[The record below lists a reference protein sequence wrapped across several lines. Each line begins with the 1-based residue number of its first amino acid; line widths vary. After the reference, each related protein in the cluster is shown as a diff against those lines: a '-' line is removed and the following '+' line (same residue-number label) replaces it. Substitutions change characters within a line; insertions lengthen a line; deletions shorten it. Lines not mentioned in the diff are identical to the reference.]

1 MVTISSVVETTAV
14 LSDDQNKRYEY
25 TKAFKNEN
33 GKKVLLIMLNASGNS
48 LIHTMDNTT
57 NLTISNLAEM
67 GYTTITIWNLF
78 PQIVTKLNCKNIELD
93 NDNFS
98 YLKVLLKKRYDSI
111 VIGWGS
117 SLSSNKIVKQA
128 KAQVNELLK
137 PYEES
142 LVQIEDKSGKYKDK
156 NIHPLFAGLYFNHQW
171 KLGVYKIPEE
181 QKEVKIDGGG
191 EKKGDDERGKDMDNK
206 PGRKIKPGEVAAM
219 YAEHEIETGGTDTK

>member
-14 LSDDQNKRYEY
+14 LSDEQDKRYEY
-25 TKAFKNEN
+25 TKVFKNEK

-78 PQIVTKLNCKNIELD
+78 PEITAKINCKSIVLD
-93 NDNFS
+93 NDNLN
-98 YLKVLLKKRYDSI
+98 YLKVLLKKKFDTI

-117 SLSSNKIVKQA
+117 SLSSNKTVKQA
-128 KAQVNELLK
+128 KAQVHQLLK
-137 PYEES
+137 PYKES
-142 LVQIEDKSGKYKDK
+142 LVQIEDKTGNCKNK

-171 KLGVYKIPEE
+171 SLETYRIPEE
-181 QKEVKIDGGG
+181 PKEGKANQIRSR
-191 EKKGDDERGKDMDNK
+191 KGDGDSGKNMDNQ
-206 PGRKIKPGEVAAM
+206 PDRKFKQGEVLAM
-219 YAEHEIETGGTDTK
+219 YAEHENETGGTDAN